1 VEVDVL
7 GAGDRDERHVGH
19 GSEDGK
25 CRALN
30 GPRRLAAPTVSS
42 RRTAETRAVCDQEL
56 RVKSANPGRD

>member
-19 GSEDGK
+19 GREDGEG
-25 CRALN
+25 RAQG
-30 GPRRLAAPTVSS
+30 GPRRRAAPTGSS
-42 RRTAETRAVCDQEL
+42 RTIAEMRGVCDQEL